1 MSSHIY
7 HDRLPGY
14 DERQIWY
21 DGCPECERRSDTL
34 PNSLMAID
42 ADTFNRAW
50 NRADLLRNDRQEEMG
65 ALSNAEMPLLR
76 TFEAIQIQQD
86 RVLSALLASEG
97 G

>member
-1 MSSHIY
+1 
-7 HDRLPGY
+7 
-14 DERQIWY
+14 
-21 DGCPECERRSDTL
+21 
-34 PNSLMAID
+34 MALD